1 MKRLILYSLSSILGV
16 CLGVLFH
23 CSFMLV
29 EADGCLMLPTI
40 EPGQNVIVCL
50 LDKNIE
56 EGDLVAYKTPYYTL
70 DGEGNIVFRR
80 VTRVQQEKFLLT
92 CDAQMT
98 EEQSIE
104 LSKDELL
111 GKAVLLDIYRR

>member
-1 MKRLILYSLSSILGV
+1 
-16 CLGVLFH
+16 
-23 CSFMLV
+23 
-29 EADGCLMLPTI
+29 MLPTI

-50 LDKNIE
+50 MDKNIE
-56 EGDLVAYKTPYYTL
+56 EGDLVAYKAPYYTL

-80 VTRVQQEKFLLT
+80 VARVGEEKLLLT

-98 EEQSIE
+98 EEESIE

-111 GKAVLLDIYRR
+111 GKAVLLDMYRR